1 MFHLTFQACKMEKDE
16 LLDEA
21 IIFANQK
28 GKIRSTLL
36 QIEFKLGYNRA
47 NRIMKQMED
56 LGILDK
62 ENQGKF
68 YLDRTIVYKTS

>member
-1 MFHLTFQACKMEKDE
+1 MFHLIFQACKMEKDE

-47 NRIMKQMED
+47 NRIMKQIED

-68 YLDRTIVYKTS
+68 YLDRTIVSKIS